1 MNSLWFLFNV
11 HLINFPR
18 FIVSNSL
25 PCTPEISIGKN
36 HSLKDQTILRTRNVT
51 IINDF
56 TQNALRHNH
65 YWMSNWNYRS
75 YDILSSLKPRKNTF
89 GYKNWRFQTC
99 LIGNDSISLDF
110 AISENY
116 DIYVHTLYKYPCNL
130 KKLRPQ

>member
-1 MNSLWFLFNV
+1 MVSLQCSFNKFSKVYCLQQFALYSRNS
-11 HLINFPR
+11 HR
-18 FIVSNSL
+18 
-25 PCTPEISIGKN
+25 KN
-36 HSLKDQTILRTRNVT
+36 HSLKDQAILRMRNVT